1 MSKKETTEATPAA
14 EADVES
20 LVPLPRLAFQILL
33 ALAKSASHGYAIA
46 KEVERNT
53 DGRTKPST
61 GSLYLSMEKLHAQAL
76 IEEAERA
83 PDDTNQDARRRYFR
97 ITSTGRLAARAESER
112 MLRLVNLARERDL
125 LADGAGFM
133 TSGEAEARG

>member
-1 MSKKETTEATPAA
+1 MSKKEAIEATRAA

-33 ALAKSASHGYAIA
+33 ALAKGTSHGYAIA

-61 GSLYLSMEKLHAQAL
+61 GSLYLSMEKLHTQAL
-76 IEEAERA
+76 IEEAEPA
-83 PDDTNQDARRRYFR
+83 PEDAKQETRRLYFC
-97 ITSTGRLAARAESER
+97 ITSTGRLVARAETER
-112 MLRLVNLARERDL
+112 MILLVNLARKRDL

-133 TSGEAEARG
+133 TSEEAKAQG